1 MRMHRTWV
9 FAALTFVVSAVAQA
23 VPVTFAFTGAI
34 TDDPFGL
41 SSFGAPISGA
51 YTFNSMAV
59 DSIPSPI
66 TGSFASTGPGFGF
79 SANVD
84 GTLYAIGG
92 SLTVNTANN
101 ASGADQY
108 GAIAIDGPLTLEIF
122 LQDSTG
128 TALSADA
135 LPLSPPALAA
145 FAFRQFR
152 LFGDDVE
159 FLGSVATLTCTASCA
174 TVPEPTSLWLI
185 GVGIAALY
193 ARRRRGR
200 PV

>member
-1 MRMHRTWV
+1 MHTHRVWI
-9 FAALTFVVSAVAQA
+9 FAALTCLASAIAQA
-23 VPVTFAFTGAI
+23 APVTFAFTGAL

-41 SSFGAPISGA
+41 SSFGAPISGT
-51 YTFNSMAV
+51 YTFNSVAV
-59 DSIPSPI
+59 DGISSS
-66 TGSFASTGPGFGF
+66 TGSFASTGPAFGF

-92 SLTVNTANN
+92 SLTVTTANN
-101 ASGADQY
+101 ASGVDQY

-128 TALSADA
+128 AALSTDT
-135 LPLSPPALAA
+135 LPLSPPALAS

-159 FLGSVATLTCTASCA
+159 FLGSLATLTCTAGCA
-174 TVPEPTSLWLI
+174 TVPEPASLWLI
-185 GVGIAALY
+185 GTGIAALY
-193 ARRRRGR
+193 ARRRRDR
-200 PV
+200 PA

>member
-1 MRMHRTWV
+1 MHRIWG
-9 FAALTFVVSAVAQA
+9 FAALTLLASATAQA
-23 VPVTFAFTGAI
+23 APVTFAFTGAV

-41 SSFGAPISGA
+41 SSFGAPISGS
-51 YTFNSMAV
+51 YTFNSTAV
-59 DSIPSPI
+59 DGIPSPV

-92 SLTVNTANN
+92 SLTVNTTNN
-101 ASGADQY
+101 ASGVDQY

-135 LPLSPPALAA
+135 LPLSPPVLAA

-159 FLGSVATLTCTASCA
+159 FLGSIATLTCTGGCA
-174 TVPEPTSLWLI
+174 TVPEPASLALI
-185 GVGIAALY
+185 GTGIAALY
-193 ARRRRGR
+193 ARRRRAR
-200 PV
+200 PA